1 MRKLFVLGMAALL
14 LVAFAVP
21 AMADV
26 KIGGIIFTDF
36 YYLDRDTANSTWRGL
51 GGDSFTN
58 TAIQVPNI
66 TRLYG
71 RWTNEDNVGM
81 YIEFGLGQGTG
92 DTRNSSSDND
102 FSAVVRHAYGW
113 WDVNPMFTIMA
124 GHSTTP
130 FSPLNPSQLLGTR
143 SGSVNIIGV
152 GYGDFYSG
160 RFAQVRGTFKF
171 GKVARLEI
179 ALVDPNG
186 TLAGGDYGPWNTTVP
201 GHYVT
206 QTDPITGESNR
217 VWVPPTTLG
226 EGQSYQTNSK
236 IPRIDVSVPIYLG
249 PVHLYPGFMYQHRT
263 VDRLAAFPGGT
274 DNSIDTWIATLGA
287 KLGLGPFG
295 LSGEFNYGENWGNSR
310 GLAGTS
316 PSIVAGMASAT
327 RMTNGEI
334 EDAET
339 YSFWVDLSYK
349 FGPITPSL
357 IYGQQKSKNKTPGGV
372 DRDVR
377 TQMWG
382 VSVPID
388 LAKGFRV
395 RPELMWYDDGD
406 DLGVDYGKY
415 AIYGVQF
422 QITF

>member
-1 MRKLFVLGMAALL
+1 MKKLFVLGMAALL
-14 LVAFAVP
+14 LVAFSVP

-36 YYLDRDTANSTWRGL
+36 YYLDRDKENNSFYSGRPMQNAY
-51 GGDSFTN
+51 TN

-81 YIEFGLGQGTG
+81 YIEFGLGQGG
-92 DTRNSSSDND
+92 GGIDLSSSDNQN
-102 FSAVVRHAYGW
+102 SAVVRHAYGW
-113 WDVNPMFTIMA
+113 WDVNPSFQIMA
-124 GHSTTP
+124 GHTTTP

-143 SGSVNIIGV
+143 SGSVNVIGV
-152 GYGDFYSG
+152 GYGDYYAG

-171 GKVARLEI
+171 GKTARLEI

-186 TLAGGDYGPWNTTVP
+186 TMVAGQFFPTGYEENNTM
-201 GHYVT
+201 
-206 QTDPITGESNR
+206 
-217 VWVPPTTLG
+217 
-226 EGQSYQTNSK
+226 
-236 IPRIDVSVPIYLG
+236 IPRVDIALPIYLG
-249 PVHLYPGFMYQHRT
+249 PVHIYPGFLWQRRG
-263 VDRLAAFPGGT
+263 VDGAAAGVD
-274 DNSIDTWIATLGA
+274 DNVTTWIGSLAFKAGF
-287 KLGLGPFG
+287 GPFAIAAEG
-295 LSGEFNYGENWGNSR
+295 NYGENWGNTR

-316 PSIVAGMASAT
+316 MPARIASASLKA
-327 RMTNGEI
+327 NNNI
-334 EDAET
+334 NNADT

-349 FGPITPSL
+349 FGPVTPSL
-357 IYGQQKSKNKTPGGV
+357 MYGQMKTKNKTVIAGSDV
-372 DRDVR
+372 DNEAKS
-377 TQMWG
+377 QMWG
-382 VSVPID
+382 ISVPID

-406 DLGVDYGKY
+406 HDVGGTSTDLGKY

>member
-1 MRKLFVLGMAALL
+1 MKKLFVLGMAALL
-14 LVAFAVP
+14 LVAFSVP

-36 YYLDRDTANSTWRGL
+36 YYIDRDRDNMFNPQRGTH
-51 GGDSFTN
+51 SYNN

-81 YIEFGLGQGTG
+81 YIEFGLGQGG
-92 DTRNSSSDND
+92 GGIDASSSDDQN
-102 FSAVVRHAYGW
+102 SAVVRHAYGW
-113 WDVNPMFTIMA
+113 WDVNPMFQIMA

-130 FSPLNPSQLLGTR
+130 FSPLNPNQLLGTR

-152 GYGDFYSG
+152 GYGDYYAG

-186 TLAGGDYGPWNTTVP
+186 AQSAGGQFYPTPYSANNT
-201 GHYVT
+201 
-206 QTDPITGESNR
+206 I
-217 VWVPPTTLG
+217 
-226 EGQSYQTNSK
+226 
-236 IPRIDVSVPIYLG
+236 IPRIDISVPLYLG
-249 PVHLYPGFMYQHRT
+249 PVHLYPGFLWQRRG
-263 VDRLAAFPGGT
+263 VDLPSGST
-274 DNSIDTWIATLGA
+274 IDDNITTWIGTVGG
-287 KLGLGPFG
+287 KLGMGPFAF
-295 LSGEFNYGENWGNSR
+295 SGEFNYGENWGNTR
-310 GLAGTS
+310 GLAGYS
-316 PSIVAGMASAT
+316 MPARISSAT
-327 RMTNGEI
+327 LKSNNNI
-334 EDAET
+334 NNAET
-339 YSFWVDLSYK
+339 YSWWVDLSYK

-357 IYGQQKSKNKTPGGV
+357 IYGQMKTKNKASGT
-372 DRDVR
+372 DVN
-377 TQMWG
+377 TEAKSQMYG
-382 VSVPID
+382 ISIPID

-406 DLGVDYGKY
+406 LKTEGSASDNLGKY
-415 AIYGVQF
+415 MIAGVQF